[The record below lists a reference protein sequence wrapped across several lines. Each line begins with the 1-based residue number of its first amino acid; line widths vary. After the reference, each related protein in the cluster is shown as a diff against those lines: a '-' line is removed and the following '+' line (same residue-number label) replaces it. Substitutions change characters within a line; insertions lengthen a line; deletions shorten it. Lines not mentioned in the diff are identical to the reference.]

1 MIGRTQGHKLK
12 PEEIAKLRACYDAGF
27 PGFKAASEVGC
38 TRRTANKYYMVF
50 RGYKLRVGR
59 PKGIKLVPLPPAPP
73 PEPKSRFYT
82 SNFEL

>member
-1 MIGRTQGHKLK
+1 MIDRTQGHKLK

-27 PGFKAASEVGC
+27 PGFEAAFEVGC
-38 TRRTANKYYMVF
+38 TRRTANKYYMIF

-59 PKGIKLVPLPPAPP
+59 PKKVKPAPQLPVPPAP
-73 PEPKSRFYT
+73 PKSRFYT